1 MMHTRVALVGVFCAV
16 AAACTSVRPIHPT
29 TYLEVNA
36 PPVVWVT
43 YNDNKVVPLNEA
55 EVRRDTLR
63 GTLDGAHVKIP
74 LADVQTV
81 RAKVHDGGKTA
92 LLVGTIGVAALS
104 ALYVG
109 LISQSGSSNGGG
121 EGVYCGVDKRG
132 RNELYC

>member
-92 LLVGTIGVAALS
+92 LLVGTVGVAALS

>member
-1 MMHTRVALVGVFCAV
+1 MMYNRVALVGGLCAV
-16 AAACTSVRPIHPT
+16 AACTSVRPIHPT

-63 GTLDGAHVKIP
+63 GTLEGARVKIP

-81 RAKVHDGGKTA
+81 QAKVRDGGKTA

-109 LISQSGSSNGGG
+109 LNSQAGSSSAGGDA
-121 EGVYCGVDKRG
+121 VYCGTDKRG

>member
-1 MMHTRVALVGVFCAV
+1 MMHNRVALVGVFCAV
-16 AAACTSVRPIHPT
+16 AAACTSVRPIHPA
-29 TYLEVNA
+29 TYLEVNS

-43 YNDNKVVPLNEA
+43 YNDNKVVPVNEP

-63 GTLDGAHVKIP
+63 GTLDGARVKIP

-81 RAKVHDGGKTA
+81 QAKVRDGGKTA
-92 LLVGTIGVAALS
+92 LLVGTIGIAAVS

-121 EGVYCGVDKRG
+121 AVYCGVDKRG
-132 RNELYC
+132 RSENFC

>member
-43 YNDNKVVPLNEA
+43 YNDNKVVSVNEP

-63 GTLDGAHVKIP
+63 GTLEGARVKIP
-74 LADVQTV
+74 LADIQTV
-81 RAKVHDGGKTA
+81 QAKVHDGGKTA
-92 LLVGTIGVAALS
+92 LLVGTIGVAAVS

-109 LISQSGSSNGGG
+109 LISQSGSSNGG
-121 EGVYCGVDKRG
+121 EVVYCGVDKRG
-132 RNELYC
+132 RSENFC